1 MSLQNEMSTFLG
13 RFPCQKVLRFT
24 LIRTGRVTN
33 ALTQKISNQ
42 RANLSIKGIQPAS
55 QMMKAD
61 VFKEE
66 TEEGLQETLFLLI
79 IPSVVLIPDSRYK
92 EAEIS
97 FY

>member
-1 MSLQNEMSTFLG
+1 MSTFLG
-13 RFPCQKVLRFT
+13 GFPCQKILRFT

-66 TEEGLQETLFLLI
+66 TEEGLQETLFPLI